1 MARRTIPIPLVVG
14 GLNMRPI
21 PLCLLASA
29 VLLVGSLPAVAADP
43 ARAQAGSRTAV
54 SVALDWT
61 PNTNHT
67 GVFVAQQQGWYAA
80 EGLDVTILPYA
91 EGSAPEG
98 QVATG
103 QANFGFSFEEG
114 VTAARAADRPIVSL
128 AAVIQKNTSAFVT
141 LKDSG
146 LDRPA
151 KLDGTRYAGFGSP
164 FEEPVIQTV
173 ITCDGGPTGNVQNI
187 TTNVAGVEVLQ
198 AHQADFVWIFQ
209 GWEGIAAERQ
219 GVELNA
225 MSPLDYCVPNYYTPV
240 IIGSELMIKQQ
251 PDVVARF
258 MRATS
263 RGYELAI
270 ADPDQAAD
278 LLVKAAPPGS
288 FPDPGLVTQSAEWLA
303 TRYREGKSRWGE
315 QDLQTWTD
323 YPHFMVTSGH
333 LTDANGATITN
344 DLDYGAAFT
353 NAFLP

>member
-1 MARRTIPIPLVVG
+1 MRLV
-14 GLNMRPI
+14 R
-21 PLCLLASA
+21 LCLL
-29 VLLVGSLPAVAADP
+29 LVVVPLAGSSPAVAGSP
-43 ARAQAGSRTAV
+43 VWAQGGPPNAV

-67 GVFVAQQQGWYAA
+67 GVFVAQQQGWYTA

-91 EGSAPEG
+91 EGNAPEG
-98 QVATG
+98 QVAAG
-103 QANFGFSFEEG
+103 QADFGFSFEEG
-114 VTAARAADRPIVSL
+114 VTAARAANRPIVSL

-141 LKDSG
+141 LKESG

-151 KLDGTRYAGFGSP
+151 KLEGKRYAGFGSP

-173 ITCDGGPTGNVQNI
+173 ITCDGGPTGSVQNI
-187 TTNVAGVEVLQ
+187 TTNVFGVDVLQ

-209 GWEGIAAERQ
+209 GWEGVAAQRQ

-225 MSPLDYCVPNYYTPV
+225 ISPLDYCVPNYYTPV
-240 IIGSELMIKQQ
+240 IISSEKMIQQQ
-251 PDVVARF
+251 PDVVKRF

-270 ADPDQAAD
+270 TNPDQAAD

-303 TRYREGKSRWGE
+303 PRYKEGQSRWGE

-323 YPHFMVTSGH
+323 YPHFMLTSGH
-333 LTDANGATITN
+333 LTDASGVPLTQ
-344 DLDYGAAFT
+344 DLDYAAAFT

>member
-1 MARRTIPIPLVVG
+1 
-14 GLNMRPI
+14 
-21 PLCLLASA
+21 
-29 VLLVGSLPAVAADP
+29 
-43 ARAQAGSRTAV
+43 
-54 SVALDWT
+54 
-61 PNTNHT
+61 
-67 GVFVAQQQGWYAA
+67 
-80 EGLDVTILPYA
+80 
-91 EGSAPEG
+91 
-98 QVATG
+98 
-103 QANFGFSFEEG
+103 
-114 VTAARAADRPIVSL
+114 
-128 AAVIQKNTSAFVT
+128 

-187 TTNVAGVEVLQ
+187 TTDVAGVEVLQ

-209 GWEGIAAERQ
+209 GWEGIAAQRQ
-219 GVELNA
+219 GVELNV
-225 MSPLDYCVPNYYTPV
+225 MSPLDYCLPNYYTPV
-240 IIGSELMIKQQ
+240 IIGSELTIKQQ

-303 TRYREGKSRWGE
+303 TRYKEGKARWGE
-315 QDLQTWTD
+315 QDLQTWTE

-333 LTDANGATITN
+333 LTDADGATITT
-344 DLDYGAAFT
+344 DLDYAAAFT